1 MKARKLTPRWS
12 RVQHAATALALLSA
26 TGLVAAP
33 ARADGRA
40 WFGFMDSGLGF
51 VAGLRDQKQC
61 KQTLDELAGEATS
74 LSPET
79 WGAGVGLAL
88 GAAAGAATT
97 RSLMGTVRGGLV
109 VGSIGSALGHLAEV
123 LAPNQIGALADNL
136 QDLLQARDGKL
147 CELIKANDALRAPVL
162 QHLGTAVSREC
173 EIDAEALAALDPAA
187 GARLERCVAQ
197 NPRAARSLAR
207 HVRVLRSINR
217 GTCHMA
223 AALVQR
229 FDALLRE
236 HGHGADPGP
245 APTCDE
251 AAPSLPERPADAL
264 GEQIL

>member
-1 MKARKLTPRWS
+1 MKAACKPRS
-12 RVQHAATALALLSA
+12 HSAAALALLA
-26 TGLVAAP
+26 AAGLAASP
-33 ARADGRA
+33 AHADGRA

-51 VAGLRDQKQC
+51 VAGLRDEKQC

-97 RSLMGTVRGGLV
+97 RSFMGTLRGGLV

-123 LAPNQIGALADNL
+123 LAPNQIGALADDL

-147 CELIKANDALRAPVL
+147 CELIKANDALRAPVM
-162 QHLGTAVSREC
+162 QHLGSAVSREC
-173 EIDAEALAALDPAA
+173 EIDAAALAALDPAA
-187 GARLERCVAQ
+187 GARLDRCVAQ

-207 HVRVLRSINR
+207 HVSVLRSINR

-223 AALVQR
+223 AALVHR

-236 HGHGADPGP
+236 RGQSADPGL
-245 APTCDE
+245 APQCED
-251 AAPSLPERPADAL
+251 AAPSLPDPQAGAL